1 MNILL
6 VDDEQFQIDTIKRG
20 IRIHGHQVFAA
31 NSGEEALK
39 YLEENRDES
48 TLVIT
53 DYYMPGMNGITL
65 LKSIRE
71 QYGDLPVIL
80 MTAFGDKNLLIE
92 ALQNGCDNYLDKPFK
107 PNDIVTQIDEIQQQR
122 AKRVRRGQDAKKG
135 QSPKDNQAGKDN
147 LIQMPVRH
155 AEPAPENEEI
165 DLEVAPELE
174 TVYPAAEAAASRPE
188 TEAIL
193 ADLEDKNPL
202 RRLGGGL
209 QYTVPLFKVGFP
221 LFIFLLTGLSAFFLL
236 VAPLFR

>member
-31 NSGEEALK
+31 KSGEEALK
-39 YLEENRDES
+39 YLEEHHDES

-65 LKSIRE
+65 LKTIRE

-122 AKRVRRGQDAKKG
+122 AKRARRGQEVKKG

-155 AEPAPENEEI
+155 AGPATEAEANNPEA
-165 DLEVAPELE
+165 APELE
-174 TVYPAAEAAASRPE
+174 TVNPAPEAAASRPE
-188 TEAIL
+188 AEAIL

-209 QYTVPLFKVGFP
+209 RYTVPLFKVGFP
-221 LFIFLLTGLSAFFLL
+221 LFILLLTGLSTFFLL
-236 VAPLFR
+236 IAPMFR